1 MRILRRLGL
10 NSRKQS
16 QLTRVLQALLV
27 AIAGIG
33 IVEGVFSITIN
44 ALISLAVTFAPS
56 YLERD
61 LDIVLD
67 PALALWITL
76 AVFLHS
82 FGALGPYRNIWW
94 WDHMTHALSSSIVA
108 ASGYIAVRALDQH
121 SEEIHFPSK
130 LMPVFLVAFVMAF
143 GVVWEVI
150 EFMTGLLGQVTGTKI
165 LTQYGLEDTMKDLL
179 FDSAGA
185 LLVAFFGEAYLSGL
199 VDQAVER
206 LEKKVPDIEELL
218 PDQ

>member
-1 MRILRRLGL
+1 MRILERIGL
-10 NSRKQS
+10 NTKRQT
-16 QLTRVLQALLV
+16 QLTRILQVLLFF
-27 AIAGIG
+27 IAGIG

-44 ALISLAVTFAPS
+44 AIISLTITFAPT

-61 LDIVLD
+61 LNITLD

-108 ASGYIAVRALDQH
+108 ASGYIAVRALHEH
-121 SEEIHFPSK
+121 SEEIHFSSK
-130 LMPVFLVAFVMAF
+130 FMPVFLVAFVMAF
-143 GVVWEVI
+143 GVLWEVI
-150 EFMTGLLGQVTGTKI
+150 EFMTGLMAQYTGTTV
-165 LTQYGLEDTMKDLL
+165 LTQYGLEDTMKDLI
-179 FDSAGA
+179 FDSVGA
-185 LLVAFFGEAYLSGL
+185 LLIALFGEAYLSGL
-199 VDQAVER
+199 IEQAAER
-206 LEKKVPDIEELL
+206 LEKKVSGIEELL

>member
-1 MRILRRLGL
+1 MRLLRRIGL
-10 NSRKQS
+10 NSKRQR
-16 QLTRVLQALLV
+16 QLTRILQTSLVL
-27 AIAGIG
+27 IAAVGVI
-33 IVEGVFSITIN
+33 EGVFSITIN
-44 ALISLAVTFAPS
+44 ALISLAVTFAPT

-61 LDIVLD
+61 FNITLD

-82 FGALGPYRNIWW
+82 FGALGPYKNIWW

-130 LMPVFLVAFVMAF
+130 FMPVFLVAFVMAF
-143 GVVWEVI
+143 GVIWEVI
-150 EFMTGLLGQVTGTKI
+150 EFMTGLMAQYTGTKV

-185 LLVAFFGEAYLSGL
+185 LLIALFGEAYLSGL
-199 VDQAVER
+199 IDQAVEK
-206 LEKKVPDIEELL
+206 LEEKVPGVEQLL